1 MWQAEEDA
9 LTDTALHAVFYEWK
23 ACRTGS
29 LPWLE
34 VVKSTSWLAWSFL
47 HFNRQGALSL
57 MIHWNAIM
65 PAGGKPPP
73 EATDEIMQSGILT
86 SVARNSTLFADG
98 CKSWFA
104 AARDV
109 SHGGRVLHVP
119 PLEKPVCA
127 ACNRIL
133 GTQILDRNWGHLKTV
148 VPAQAQSQKLDDE
161 GSHPQVYSYG
171 VWQALWREATGH
183 VKLLRELEQLARAA

>member
-34 VVKSTSWLAWSFL
+34 VVKSTSWLASSFL
-47 HFNRQGALSL
+47 HFSRQGALSL
-57 MIHWNAIM
+57 RIHWNAIM

-119 PLEKPVCA
+119 HSKNQFVLP
-127 ACNRIL
+127 
-133 GTQILDRNWGHLKTV
+133 
-148 VPAQAQSQKLDDE
+148 
-161 GSHPQVYSYG
+161 
-171 VWQALWREATGH
+171 ATGSSERSS
-183 VKLLRELEQLARAA
+183 LTGTGDT